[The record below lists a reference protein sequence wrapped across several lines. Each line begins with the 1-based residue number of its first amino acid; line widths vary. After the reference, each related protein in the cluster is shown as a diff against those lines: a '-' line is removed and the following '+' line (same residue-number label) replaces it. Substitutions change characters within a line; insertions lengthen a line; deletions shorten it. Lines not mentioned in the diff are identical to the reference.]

1 MAEESP
7 LDLFKQALTG
17 AARAISHDAEVEVA
31 WSADVPGAAGN
42 RFRVPLPGR
51 DLPSEQVTEA
61 RGFADSFALKLRHH
75 DAGLHAT
82 SAPPEPVAR
91 ACYDAIEQVRY
102 EAIGANRF
110 DGIKDNLDAATEMR
124 TSGDSIVRAYNAAE
138 VPLQTA
144 LALMVREALTGEPI
158 PEKAERGVSL
168 VRPDIEQKIGGNF
181 ADLLETLDDQEAFQK
196 LSLDMLRDLD
206 LTRPTE
212 QPEETDQDDSDE
224 DDGQD
229 DDQPGDEQQEGEAD
243 PQSAEVA
250 GDVGEGDGDG
260 EADSDM
266 TADQEMEEAEAGDD
280 GDASNAPVRPNRP
293 QTDIPDGL
301 DYKAFT
307 EQFDEEIEAP
317 ELCDSEELDRLRA
330 YLDSQLTGLQGV
342 VTRLANRLQR
352 RLMAQQNR
360 SWDFD

>member
-17 AARAISHDAEVEVA
+17 ASRAIAQDAEVEVA

-51 DLPSEQVTEA
+51 DLPAEQVTEA

-75 DAGLHAT
+75 DAGLHAG

-110 DGIKDNLDAATEMR
+110 EGIKDNLDAATEMR

-168 VRPDIEQKIGGNF
+168 VRPDIEDKIGG
-181 ADLLETLDDQEAFQK
+181 DLSKLLDSLDDQEAFQ
-196 LSLDMLRDLD
+196 
-206 LTRPTE
+206 
-212 QPEETDQDDSDE
+212 
-224 DDGQD
+224 
-229 DDQPGDEQQEGEAD
+229 
-243 PQSAEVA
+243 
-250 GDVGEGDGDG
+250 
-260 EADSDM
+260 
-266 TADQEMEEAEAGDD
+266 
-280 GDASNAPVRPNRP
+280 
-293 QTDIPDGL
+293 
-301 DYKAFT
+301 
-307 EQFDEEIEAP
+307 
-317 ELCDSEELDRLRA
+317 
-330 YLDSQLTGLQGV
+330 
-342 VTRLANRLQR
+342 
-352 RLMAQQNR
+352 
-360 SWDFD
+360 